1 MLNDITYATLIQ
13 NAIATILN
21 NVKFENKNLLWEF
34 IKCEIRTVTI
44 SYATKKAKELRDAEV
59 KLERQLCT
67 SETNLDGS
75 DEKFNQY
82 LDLKN
87 KWEHIQTQKL
97 NGSIIR
103 SKAKWVEHGE
113 KNTKYFLNLE
123 KTNFNTKYIRKLIL
137 NTGIEISEPDM
148 IIKEQKQFYTDL
160 YQSRIDS
167 ANIYSNE
174 NIFLNN
180 RDIPEL
186 DQSNKQVCES
196 QLTMEDIHK
205 ALMSMANDKS
215 PGPDG
220 FTTNFFKFFWPDLR
234 KPLLESY
241 LYSFQNGELAD
252 SQRHGLLS
260 LIPKPDKDLCYLKS
274 WRPLSLLATD
284 YKILAKALACKLQ
297 KVVGT
302 IVSSDQVGY
311 VKNRF
316 IGENIRIIDDIV
328 LITSQQNHSGI
339 IAIIDFEK
347 AFDTIEWP
355 FLFQTLKAFNFGEN
369 FINWIKLLYNN
380 NFSCVSNNG
389 YLSDYF
395 QLNRGIRQGCPIS
408 ALLFILVAEIIAI
421 SIRSEKNIK
430 GITINE
436 EEFKI
441 IQLADDTTLFLKNIK
456 SLVLAIDL
464 FKKFGAFSGLKLNI
478 GKTEIVPLGQ
488 LYLTTNSLPK
498 RLKNITIQT
507 KLFKTLGIWFSI
519 NSNINIELNF
529 TERLKTIEKSLFIWS
544 ARDPSWKGNITI
556 IKSLIIPKFLHLF
569 SSVYT
574 PAKILDKHR

>member
-1 MLNDITYATLIQ
+1 MFFD
-13 NAIATILN
+13 

-59 KLERQLCT
+59 KLEMQLCT

-113 KNTKYFLNLE
+113 KNSKYFLNLE
-123 KTNFNTKYIRKLIL
+123 KRNFNTKYIRKLIL
-137 NTGIEISEPDM
+137 NNGIEISEPDM

-160 YQSRIDS
+160 YQSSIDS

-252 SQRHGLLS
+252 SQRRGLLS

-302 IVSSDQVGY
+302 IVSSNQVGY

-328 LITSQQNHSGI
+328 SFTSQQNHSGI
-339 IAIIDFEK
+339 ITIIDFEK

-355 FLFQTLKAFNFGEN
+355 FLFQTLKAFNVGEN

-395 QLNRGIRQGCPIS
+395 QLNRGIRQGCPIL
-408 ALLFILVAEIIAI
+408 ALLFLLVAE
-421 SIRSEKNIK
+421 
-430 GITINE
+430 
-436 EEFKI
+436 
-441 IQLADDTTLFLKNIK
+441 L
-456 SLVLAIDL
+456 
-464 FKKFGAFSGLKLNI
+464 
-478 GKTEIVPLGQ
+478 
-488 LYLTTNSLPK
+488 
-498 RLKNITIQT
+498 
-507 KLFKTLGIWFSI
+507 
-519 NSNINIELNF
+519 
-529 TERLKTIEKSLFIWS
+529 
-544 ARDPSWKGNITI
+544 
-556 IKSLIIPKFLHLF
+556 
-569 SSVYT
+569 
-574 PAKILDKHR
+574 

>member
-1 MLNDITYATLIQ
+1 MFFD
-13 NAIATILN
+13 

-59 KLERQLCT
+59 KLEMQLCT

-113 KNTKYFLNLE
+113 KNSKYFLNLE
-123 KTNFNTKYIRKLIL
+123 KRNFNTKYIRKLIL
-137 NTGIEISEPDM
+137 NNGIEISEPDM

-160 YQSRIDS
+160 YQSSIDS

-252 SQRHGLLS
+252 SQRRGLLS
-260 LIPKPDKDLCYLKS
+260 LIPKPDKDLRYLKS

-302 IVSSDQVGY
+302 IVSSNQVGY

-328 LITSQQNHSGI
+328 SFTSQQNHSGI
-339 IAIIDFEK
+339 ITIIDFEK

-355 FLFQTLKAFNFGEN
+355 FLFQTLKAFNVGEN

-395 QLNRGIRQGCPIS
+395 QLNRGIRQGCPIL
-408 ALLFILVAEIIAI
+408 ALLFLLVAE
-421 SIRSEKNIK
+421 
-430 GITINE
+430 
-436 EEFKI
+436 
-441 IQLADDTTLFLKNIK
+441 L
-456 SLVLAIDL
+456 
-464 FKKFGAFSGLKLNI
+464 
-478 GKTEIVPLGQ
+478 
-488 LYLTTNSLPK
+488 
-498 RLKNITIQT
+498 
-507 KLFKTLGIWFSI
+507 
-519 NSNINIELNF
+519 
-529 TERLKTIEKSLFIWS
+529 
-544 ARDPSWKGNITI
+544 
-556 IKSLIIPKFLHLF
+556 
-569 SSVYT
+569 
-574 PAKILDKHR
+574 